1 MIVGVVGAA
10 VVLLLLWVASAA
22 ATVVSGRFGQ
32 LLSLVDWNGKS
43 LEMVQ
48 LCRTL
53 SEYVPPVQPTSGTSV
68 TWKTHGSKRKNYD
81 VDEGSS
87 KRLSYDVEQN
97 RTEESSG
104 LMKKVAD
111 ELLLIVPSEEC
122 SDLDI
127 LRASYVYDNLLMRKQ
142 MLPVLMFLQATSK
155 DKEFSS
161 EIQKQANGKKSA
173 KPSKEEI
180 ETLNNVEAK
189 DRHLIQRI
197 PPKAF
202 INMLKKGMSDN
213 HKEAIRNIGFGG
225 FLDLDIGWTSRGL
238 FCAELVKIFDVA
250 KKSLVFPSKEKIKFR
265 PKDVHLVYGVPAR
278 GANIDVSKAA
288 DAENQAF
295 FQKWRA
301 QFGLTSGSPS
311 NASLVKRIQD
321 QTREAEVS
329 DDFLLNFVVAAV
341 NCCIRS
347 TNNQSVY
354 FKFLHCCKDISK
366 INSYDW
372 SSFTHQQL
380 LVSVKEWKDGSTFFT
395 SPLPFLMINYFDRM
409 KRGNFP
415 SPRQFPLILVWNQ
428 DLVKSRI
435 NIEQKKGYGNGV
447 VMLRLKLEQDQPAQK
462 ARPAQEAGT
471 AHEARPSQEAE
482 KSAPKKKE
490 FFEKFASNVDEIYK
504 VWAAAQEAEGPAP
517 SKEVFFEKSASN
529 ITEIYKVWAQTQEPG
544 QSSLVVSPGKSPHD
558 SPSRMSGPGQSSLVV
573 SPGKSPPEPVVSP
586 PEPGQSPP
594 EPGQPPHDS
603 PPRMP
608 VVSAGKEKLNL
619 STTEI
624 VSSSAHDTPS
634 VVSSAHDTPLTIAY
648 DTPSEQHLQVDE
660 GMKQKKVK
668 RKGSRTVNQ

>member
-1 MIVGVVGAA
+1 
-10 VVLLLLWVASAA
+10 
-22 ATVVSGRFGQ
+22 
-32 LLSLVDWNGKS
+32 
-43 LEMVQ
+43 
-48 LCRTL
+48 
-53 SEYVPPVQPTSGTSV
+53 
-68 TWKTHGSKRKNYD
+68 
-81 VDEGSS
+81 
-87 KRLSYDVEQN
+87 
-97 RTEESSG
+97 
-104 LMKKVAD
+104 
-111 ELLLIVPSEEC
+111 
-122 SDLDI
+122 
-127 LRASYVYDNLLMRKQ
+127 
-142 MLPVLMFLQATSK
+142 
-155 DKEFSS
+155 
-161 EIQKQANGKKSA
+161 
-173 KPSKEEI
+173 
-180 ETLNNVEAK
+180 
-189 DRHLIQRI
+189 
-197 PPKAF
+197 
-202 INMLKKGMSDN
+202 MLKKGMSDN

-238 FCAELVKIFDVA
+238 FCAKLIKSFDVA

-372 SSFTHQQL
+372 SSITHQQL

-395 SPLPFLMINYFDRM
+395 GPLPFLMINYFDRM

-415 SPRQFPLILVWNQ
+415 SPRQFPLISVWNQ

-447 VMLRLKLEQDQPAQK
+447 VMRRLKLEQDQPAQK

-471 AHEARPSQEAE
+471 TQEAGTAHEAGPSQEAE
-482 KSAPKKKE
+482 NSAPKKKE

-517 SKEVFFEKSASN
+517 SKEVFFEKR
-529 ITEIYKVWAQTQEPG
+529 
-544 QSSLVVSPGKSPHD
+544 KSPHD
-558 SPSRMSGPGQSSLVV
+558 SPPRMSGPGQSSPVV
-573 SPGKSPPEPVVSP
+573 SPGQSPPEPVVSP

-668 RKGSRTVNQ
+668 RKGSRTVNQCKRPRRVVQSLPLNQRSPFMVQNEKPLSDV